1 MCTKHVFATF
11 GSPSYTVNAIHSVI
25 YALIKLSLAYPTHA
39 QHSTV
44 LLLAFHY
51 MTENLCDQ
59 KFGSILH
66 FVWIKI
72 KCNFATKCPI
82 LLIKFPGMIPP
93 YTHCRIGWLTLTLL
107 PQHGRSS
114 LPQFD
119 PPPHFQIPSAVYVL
133 VASIHLTH
141 APLVEH
147 CADNF

>member
-93 YTHCRIGWLTLTLL
+93 YTHCRIG
-107 PQHGRSS
+107 
-114 LPQFD
+114 
-119 PPPHFQIPSAVYVL
+119 
-133 VASIHLTH
+133 
-141 APLVEH
+141 
-147 CADNF
+147 